1 MESISHCSRL
11 VEYPIGRKFV
21 DSEACWIVSRGQT
34 VKGAVNKAESYE
46 NSRGP
51 RAQERKARDRKQ
63 GHSQK
68 TNVNPIRL
76 GKDQGSP
83 VREIE

>member
-1 MESISHCSRL
+1 M
-11 VEYPIGRKFV
+11 

-68 TNVNPIRL
+68 N
-76 GKDQGSP
+76 Q
-83 VREIE
+83 RESNQVGEGPGISGEGDRIAE